1 MFHVI
6 YNPTA
11 AKGRIRK
18 HLDRLEDLLI
28 GKSLPFEIHGTRYT
42 GHATEMTRE
51 LTREKVDLLC
61 LGGDGTLHEVLNGI
75 VDFENVRL
83 GVLPCGT
90 GNDFAKA
97 AGIPAN
103 DVEKALNIV
112 LTQPASFVDFIALND
127 LRVMNVTGM
136 GIDVEVLERAARGK
150 ILKGRLQYYKSL
162 IVSLFKFKWHHFGI
176 RLDDETEIRNH
187 SAMITAVCNGN
198 YIGGGMK
205 ISPKSDIRDGKLDVV
220 IVNEVKRWRI
230 PKALLG
236 FFNGKL
242 LSYEFVDHFRCE
254 KVEFLTDAKPVINA
268 DGELVYNQQ
277 FKCQI
282 VKDKLKMFLPSPKE
296 KK

>member
-11 AKGRIRK
+11 ARGRIRK
-18 HLDRLEDLLI
+18 YLDRLEDLLI
-28 GKSLPFEIHGTRYT
+28 GRSLPFEVHGTRYA
-42 GHATEMTRE
+42 GHAAELVRE
-51 LTREKVDLLC
+51 LSREKADLLC

-75 VDFENVRL
+75 ENFDNVRL
-83 GVLPCGT
+83 GLLPCGT

-97 AGIPAN
+97 AGIPTN
-103 DVEKALNIV
+103 DVEKAMDIV
-112 LTQPASFVDFIALND
+112 LNQPASFVDFIALND

-150 ILKGRLQYYKSL
+150 ILKGKMQYYKSL
-162 IVSLFKFKWHHFGI
+162 IVSLFKFRWNHYRI
-176 RLDDETEIRNH
+176 RLDDEPEAREH

-198 YIGGGMK
+198 YIGGGMN

-220 IVNEVKRWRI
+220 IVNEIKRRRI

-268 DGELVYNQQ
+268 DGELLYNQQ
-277 FKCQI
+277 FRCEV
-282 VKDKLKMFLPSPKE
+282 VKDKLRMFLPPPKE
-296 KK
+296 QK